1 MEQGPNDRDTK
12 KKIKQKPNNDEEYE
26 LSRFKP
32 SLKTVLEVCIFVR
45 ACDEALTA
53 LWSFCRNMWQTN

>member
-1 MEQGPNDRDTK
+1 MRKQGPADRDTK

-32 SLKTVLEVCIFVR
+32 LLRSVIEVLDAV
-45 ACDEALTA
+45 LTYRFYV
-53 LWSFCRNMWQTN
+53 LTT